1 MGQKSV
7 TLLPNDLIIFRG
19 KKGLRLFNMLIFIK
33 DPSREYNQTQLAKK
47 LRVSRTSVKRY
58 SRELQERGLIY
69 YKRIGNNVFYTLTE
83 KGAEALKRM
92 NTFDVPYDTLPKR
105 TILSV
110 VRSHAIRIKVPI
122 LRLPYNPEAF
132 KEDVMRV
139 GKLTKMNTKMNGW
152 TQYIGYLPTGKEYGD
167 GGHFY
172 FTPKNL
178 IITFKQIYSF
188 DPFDS
193 IDKAIKYTQKLI
205 KEIEEYPPYYGLKLG
220 DVSYVGKI
228 IHRHH
233 ALPGDEAA
241 KMFIKYGIDIRTDRI
256 HIDCSKGPGLESQNL
271 IHNEFGQM
279 TTGTMT
285 ILQYI
290 SNLSRAL
297 IEKDKKLIELE
308 NELEKVKMSS
318 QRDKINKDR
327 VKSVIKK
334 IRKATF
340 KNIYSSL
347 KKEMGSLE
355 LQEILEEL
363 RKNGEI
369 IFKNG
374 RYRLK
379 DS

>member
-1 MGQKSV
+1 
-7 TLLPNDLIIFRG
+7 
-19 KKGLRLFNMLIFIK
+19 MLIFIK

-256 HIDCSKGPGLESQNL
+256 HIDCSKGPELEFVHKNLAEEDCIRYRDFIHDVINSKFTPSSWEKVQEKMIIEQKEIGEEIRSIDSIVEELRRGMAASLESQNL
-271 IHNEFGQM
+271 IHNE
-279 TTGTMT
+279 
-285 ILQYI
+285 
-290 SNLSRAL
+290 
-297 IEKDKKLIELE
+297 
-308 NELEKVKMSS
+308 
-318 QRDKINKDR
+318 
-327 VKSVIKK
+327 
-334 IRKATF
+334 
-340 KNIYSSL
+340 
-347 KKEMGSLE
+347 
-355 LQEILEEL
+355 
-363 RKNGEI
+363 
-369 IFKNG
+369 
-374 RYRLK
+374 
-379 DS
+379 